1 VGLLDG
7 KVAFVS
13 GAGPGLS
20 RTVAVTLATE
30 GASVVVGDVD
40 PAQVSATVG
49 AAGTAAGSG
58 SGDRVVGQACDI
70 TERAQCEELVSR
82 AVDTFG
88 RLDGLVNIAYDG
100 GDFLTFE
107 AADLRTWKR
116 TMEVNNFGTLTLTQ
130 AALPALKAAASSSDG
145 RGGSSVVM
153 VNTHGSGM
161 IQPGFGAYTGSKA
174 ALAHLTKMLAAEL
187 GTDGVRVN
195 GVHPGPIWG
204 QALEAYLRGEAERAG
219 VEAEAVFADFA
230 AKTALKR
237 TVRPEEI
244 ADVIAFLVS
253 DRSSAVTGQAVYVN
267 NGEFMY

>member
-1 VGLLDG
+1 MGLLDG
-7 KVAFVS
+7 KVAIVS

-30 GASVVVGDVD
+30 GASVVIGDID
-40 PAQVSATVG
+40 PGAVTASVG
-49 AAGTAAGSG
+49 AAGTAAGATE
-58 SGDRVVGQACDI
+58 RVIGHGCDI
-70 TERAQCEELVSR
+70 TERTQCTALVAL

-88 RLDGLVNIAYDG
+88 QLDVLVNIAYDG

-116 TMEVNNFGTLTLTQ
+116 TMEVNNFGTLNLTQ
-130 AALPALKAAASSSDG
+130 AALPALQAAAAASPS
-145 RGGSSVVM
+145 GGASVVM
-153 VNTHGSGM
+153 VNTHGAGL
-161 IQPGFGAYTGSKA
+161 IQPGFGAYSGSKA
-174 ALAHLTKMLAAEL
+174 ALAHLTKMLATEL
-187 GTDGVRVN
+187 GPSGVRVN

-204 QALEAYLRGEAERAG
+204 PALEGYLRGEAERAG

-244 ADVIAFLVS
+244 AEVIAFLAS

-267 NGEFMY
+267 NGEYMY